1 MLHLFDTYDWIKS
14 FLKITDV
21 NRLGDYIC
29 VCLTFLAPTEL
40 ETVGNDSCSILAEE
54 EKGETL
60 RHLKSPIQRILHL
73 YFPLSILYQLYSN
86 SRFSC
91 ITWICS
97 IYISLSCYGTPE
109 LAFPIRTSLIE
120 GSG

>member
-40 ETVGNDSCSILAEE
+40 ETVGNDSCSIPEE
-54 EKGETL
+54 EEEEDERKKAEPYMG
-60 RHLKSPIQRILHL
+60 I
-73 YFPLSILYQLYSN
+73 SIPVS
-86 SRFSC
+86 
-91 ITWICS
+91 
-97 IYISLSCYGTPE
+97 
-109 LAFPIRTSLIE
+109 
-120 GSG
+120 